1 MPTPPTSATQ
11 SGATQSG
18 PPQRTQGASA
28 RRRAYLWGG
37 GAALVCGVC
46 LLSPR
51 GERLIAKGPSNT
63 GHEELRCAEC
73 HQPARGTFRQR
84 AQANARALLGLRPE
98 GAPLVSRAVGNAECE
113 ECHAREEDAHAPH
126 RFEEPRFAE
135 ARALV
140 EPRRCVS
147 CHAEHQGAR
156 VTRAGDFCGA
166 CHDPLKLSAD
176 PLDVSHERLAAEGR
190 FETCLTCHDYHG
202 NHAHAAP
209 RLLARAYPLEEV
221 SAYMRGGPS
230 PYGEPVTP
238 AAPPPA
244 APPPAALEPDT
255 R

>member
-1 MPTPPTSATQ
+1 MPSPLTTPPG
-11 SGATQSG
+11 GA
-18 PPQRTQGASA
+18 PRRPQRPSA
-28 RRRAYLWGG
+28 RRRSYLWGG
-37 GAALVCGVC
+37 AAALACSSY
-46 LLSPR
+46 LLTPA
-51 GERLIAKGPSNT
+51 GEELIAKGPANT

-113 ECHAREEDAHAPH
+113 ECHAREDDAHAPH

-147 CHAEHQGAR
+147 CHAEHRGAR
-156 VTRAGDFCGA
+156 VTRRGDFCGA

-190 FETCLTCHDYHG
+190 FETCLACHDYHG
-202 NHAHAAP
+202 NHARPAP

-221 SAYMRGGPS
+221 SAYLRGGPS
-230 PYGEPVTP
+230 PYGAPVTP
-238 AAPPPA
+238 ARKSSSQEPA
-244 APPPAALEPDT
+244 AQ
-255 R
+255 